1 MPIEKA
7 LAKFDQ
13 APENERI
20 KMAPDLEIIKW
31 SLQKVEHDLS
41 KPLIDAVLP
50 LKIAFEFLACH
61 LGTAIYND
69 VQQLAEIRE
78 LLRSGDGH
86 YDSFHV
92 DRLNADEYQ
101 PYHGLYFEG
110 NDPHAR
116 VQIVLFGWLGFRVH
130 FYRLALG
137 GPRLMYT
144 HNIESNE

>member
-1 MPIEKA
+1 MDLLIQPTDQARQTVETILCKSGYGAMPIEAA
-7 LAKFDQ
+7 LAKLDQ

-20 KMAPDLEIIKW
+20 KVAPDLEIIKW

-61 LGTAIYND
+61 LGTTIYND

-78 LLRSGDGH
+78 LIRSGDGA

-101 PYHGLYFEG
+101 PYHG
-110 NDPHAR
+110 
-116 VQIVLFGWLGFRVH
+116 
-130 FYRLALG
+130 AL
-137 GPRLMYT
+137 L
-144 HNIESNE
+144 